1 VAIYIKGMGNI
12 SPQKTWDDETLLA
25 QAIDHKGNRLTCV
38 EPEYTRWLD
47 AKQIRRMSRIL
58 KMGAASA
65 FMAMKESGITKPDGI
80 ITGTGYGCLDD
91 TGIFLSKMIE
101 SNELTLN
108 PTPFIQSTHNTIGS
122 TIALLQQCQGYNQ
135 TYVQGAFSFESSLLD
150 AILLLK
156 ENPSQSLLV
165 GGVDEITDISH
176 TVLNRFGIFRD
187 NAQSTLNLFR
197 SPGNGTINGEGA
209 AYFVVSGDAGEH
221 DIARVEDVAMFYKA
235 GHRELQSGIE
245 RLLTDNNLKASDID
259 FVLSGR
265 SGDVESDRSLTGVTS
280 ALFTSAS
287 LGLFKHLCGEYPVAS
302 AFGLWLAAS
311 ILRDHHIPDVVVY
324 KDTGKQQLKNIL
336 VINQYFGTH
345 HSVMLMKSCRAML

>member
-25 QAIDHKGNRLTCV
+25 QTIDHKGNRIGCV

-165 GGVDEITDISH
+165 GGVDEVTDISH
-176 TVLNRFGIFRD
+176 AILNRFDIFRD

-197 SPGNGTINGEGA
+197 TPGNGTINGEGA
-209 AYFVVSGDAGEH
+209 AYFVVSGEAGEH
-221 DIARVEDVAMFYKA
+221 DIARVENVAMFYKA
-235 GHRELQSGIE
+235 GKSELQSGIE

-265 SGDVESDRSLTGVTS
+265 SGDAESDKSLTEVTNT
-280 ALFTSAS
+280 LFASAS

-302 AFGLWLAAS
+302 AFGLWLAAR

-324 KDTGKQQLKNIL
+324 KDTGKQLKNIL

>member
-1 VAIYIKGMGNI
+1 MAIYINGMGNI

-38 EPEYTRWLD
+38 EPDYTRWLD
-47 AKQIRRMSRIL
+47 AKQIRRMSRVL

-65 FMAMKESGITKPDGI
+65 FMAMKESGITTLDGI

-91 TGIFLSKMIE
+91 TGIFLGKMIE

-156 ENPSQSLLV
+156 ENPAQSLLV
-165 GGVDEITDISH
+165 GGVDEITETSH
-176 TVLNRFGIFRD
+176 AILNRFGIFRND
-187 NAQSTLNLFR
+187 VQSTLNLFK
-197 SPGNGTINGEGA
+197 SPGKGTINGEGA
-209 AYFVVSGDAGEH
+209 AYFVVSGEKGAN
-221 DIARVEDVAMFYKA
+221 DIASVEDVAMLYKA
-235 GHRELQSGIE
+235 DRTQLRAGIE
-245 RLLTDNNLKASDID
+245 RLLRDNNLKASDID
-259 FVLSGR
+259 FVVSGR
-265 SGDVESDRSLTGVTS
+265 SGDAQSDQILNDVTQSLFAS
-280 ALFTSAS
+280 SS

-302 AFGLWLAAS
+302 AFALWLAAR
-311 ILRDHHIPDVVVY
+311 ILKDHHIPDAVVY
-324 KDTGKQQLKNIL
+324 KDTGRQLKNIL

-345 HSVMLMKSCRAML
+345 HSVMLLKSCRAML

>member
-1 VAIYIKGMGNI
+1 LDSEVIVHQSYSQRTNVAIYIKGIGNI

-25 QAIDHKGNRLTCV
+25 QTIDHKGNRLVCV

-58 KMGAASA
+58 KMG
-65 FMAMKESGITKPDGI
+65 DGI

-176 TVLNRFGIFRD
+176 TILNRFGIFRD
-187 NAQSTLNLFR
+187 NTQSTLNLFR
-197 SPGNGTINGEGA
+197 TPGNGTINGEGA
-209 AYFVVSGDAGEH
+209 TYFVVSGDAGEH
-221 DIARVEDVAMFYKA
+221 DIACVEDVAMFYKA
-235 GHRELQSGIE
+235 GKNELQSGIE
-245 RLLTDNNLKASDID
+245 RLLTDNNLRVSDID

-265 SGDVESDRSLTGVTS
+265 SGDAGLDKSLTDVTDT
-280 ALFTSAS
+280 FTSSS

-302 AFGLWLAAS
+302 AFALWLGAR

-324 KDTGKQQLKNIL
+324 KDTGKQLKNIL

>member
-25 QAIDHKGNRLTCV
+25 QAIDHKGNRLACV
-38 EPEYTRWLD
+38 EPDYTRWLD

-65 FMAMKESGITKPDGI
+65 FMAMKESGVTKPDGI

-91 TGIFLSKMIE
+91 TGIFLGKMIE
-101 SNELTLN
+101 YQEQALN

-156 ENPSQSLLV
+156 EDPSQSLLV
-165 GGVDEITDISH
+165 GGVDETTETSH
-176 TVLNRFGIFRD
+176 TILNRFGIFRD
-187 NAQSTLNLFR
+187 NSQSTLNLFK
-197 SPGNGTINGEGA
+197 SPSSGTINGEGA
-209 AYFVVSGDAGEH
+209 AYFVVSGNAGPH
-221 DIARVEDVAMFYKA
+221 DIASVEGVAMFYNADKA
-235 GHRELQSGIE
+235 TLKEGIE
-245 RLLTDNNLKASDID
+245 RLLVEHDLKTSDIQ

-265 SGDVESDRSLTGVTS
+265 SGDTSTDKTLTELTS
-280 ALFTSAS
+280 TLFTTSS
-287 LGLFKHLCGEYPVAS
+287 VGLFKHLCGEYPVAS
-302 AFGLWLAAS
+302 AFALWLAAR

-324 KDTGKQQLKNIL
+324 KDTGKQLSNIL

-345 HSVMLMKSCRAML
+345 HSVMLLKSCRATL

>member
-1 VAIYIKGMGNI
+1 MAIYIKGMGNI

-25 QAIDHKGNRLTCV
+25 QAIDHKGNRLLSI

-65 FMAMKESGITKPDGI
+65 FMAMKESGVSKPDGI

-91 TGIFLSKMIE
+91 TGIFLGKMIE

-150 AILLLK
+150 ALLLLK
-156 ENPSQSLLV
+156 EDPSQSLLV
-165 GGVDEITDISH
+165 GGVDETTETSH
-176 TVLNRFGIFRD
+176 TILNRFGIFRD
-187 NAQSTLNLFR
+187 NSPSTLNLFK
-197 SPGNGTINGEGA
+197 SAGKGTINGEGA
-209 AYFVVSGDAGEH
+209 TYFVVSGKAGEH
-221 DIARVEDVAMFYKA
+221 DIASVEDVAMYYKA
-235 GHRELQSGIE
+235 DKKELHAGIE
-245 RLLTDNNLKASDID
+245 RLLADNNLKANEID

-265 SGDVESDRSLTGVTS
+265 SGDIESDKLINDATS
-280 ALFTSAS
+280 TIFPSAS
-287 LGLFKHLCGEYPVAS
+287 LGFFKHLCGEYPVAS
-302 AFGLWLAAS
+302 AFGLWLAAR

-324 KDTGKQQLKNIL
+324 KDTGKQLKNIL

-345 HSVMLMKSCRAML
+345 HSVMLLKSCRAML